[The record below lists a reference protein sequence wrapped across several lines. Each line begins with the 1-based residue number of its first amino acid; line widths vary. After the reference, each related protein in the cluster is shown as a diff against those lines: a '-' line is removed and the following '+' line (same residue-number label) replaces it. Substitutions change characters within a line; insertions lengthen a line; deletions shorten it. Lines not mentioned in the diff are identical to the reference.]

1 MFFKLIRFILYA
13 LLLFAIVV
21 LGSCAPARTILQQ
34 ADLSPNSQIASRYDV
49 PTAQDFKQF
58 QDILL
63 GAYRLPSQFELQD
76 RKTLSDDWLDGRA
89 SVEERTY
96 LVSHGANADSLSV
109 VFIHNNQD
117 SEAPLLIT
125 QNFTG
130 NRTVVARGG
139 ESPLPGEAQSF
150 GVLGSIF
157 GYFFGRYIVEHP
169 YEDIL
174 DRGYSIAVMYPPQYM
189 PDRAAAGL
197 EKLDQLFPNFGPS
210 RPGALSVWASLSDA
224 LAREI
229 KSNAPTRKIIAYGH
243 SRYGKT
249 ALIAA
254 AMSDHVDAA
263 ISHQSGTV
271 GASLLRDDTGET
283 LGDIVKAYPH
293 WVAPLAMDYADNP
306 TTLPVD
312 APALLAAIA
321 PKPVLLG
328 NARRDVWSDPEGAF
342 IAAKI
347 AAPAWGSDG
356 FSATRLDDFKP
367 EDKIS
372 FWIRPGTHG
381 IVKEDWPAFLDF
393 LDAHFK

>member
-1 MFFKLIRFILYA
+1 MFFKLLKFFSYTF
-13 LLLFAIVV
+13 LLFSIIS

-34 ADLSPNSQIASRYDV
+34 ANLSANSQIVSRFDV
-49 PTAQDFKQF
+49 PAAQDFKQF

-63 GAYRLPSQFELQD
+63 GAYHLPTQFELQD
-76 RKTLSDDWLDGRA
+76 RETLSDDWLDGRA
-89 SVEERTY
+89 SIEERTY
-96 LVSHGANADSLSV
+96 LVSHGTNTDRLSV

-117 SEAPLLIT
+117 QDAPLLIT

-130 NRTVVARGG
+130 NRTVVAKDG
-139 ESPLPGEAQSF
+139 ESPLPGKAQSF
-150 GVLGSIF
+150 GILGSIF

-174 DRGYSIAVMYPPQYM
+174 NRGYSIAVMHPPQYV
-189 PDRAAAGL
+189 PDRASSGL

-224 LAREI
+224 LAHDI
-229 KSNAPTRKIIAYGH
+229 KSNAPTRQIIAYGH

-306 TTLPVD
+306 KTLPVD

-347 AAPAWGSDG
+347 AAPAWGADG
-356 FSATRLDDFKP
+356 FGATRLDDFKP

-381 IVKEDWPAFLDF
+381 VVKEDWPAFLDF